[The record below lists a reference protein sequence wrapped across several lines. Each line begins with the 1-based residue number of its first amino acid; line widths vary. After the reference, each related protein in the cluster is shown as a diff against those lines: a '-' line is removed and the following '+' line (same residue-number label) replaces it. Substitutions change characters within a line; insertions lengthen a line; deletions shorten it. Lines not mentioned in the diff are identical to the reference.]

1 MNRVFI
7 HAYLQG
13 NLGDD
18 LFVRLLCQ
26 RYRNTEFCVMA
37 HPDYQERFKDLKNCK
52 VYSENSK
59 IILFINNVFA
69 KCCGSR
75 GFWKMLIRSAK
86 AVVHIGGS
94 SFVQHFDDWSAFY
107 ETDLYLA
114 EKSKGLYLIGAN
126 FGPYTDDR
134 YLTAYHSLFQKYKG
148 ISFRDSRSYNL
159 FSDIEQVSWAPDVI
173 FNLKTEKRPKR
184 RKILLAPVHL
194 GSRTGKY
201 DISSYEAD
209 YVAFHTR
216 MIRHYLAKEYEITL
230 ISFCPVEGD
239 GIAVQNIWDS
249 LTEKE
254 REKIRCVAYEKRVDD
269 ILYEFSESSVVI
281 GTRFHSVILGLI
293 AGCKVLPIIYNVK
306 TENVLKDLHCS
317 KGLKLNELQYVWEEE
332 AEKQCIELTEETVER
347 LRREADRQFQYTDQ
361 IFKR

>member
-1 MNRVFI
+1 MNQVFI

-26 RYRNTEFCVMA
+26 RYPNTKFCILS
-37 HPDYQERFKDLKNCK
+37 HPDYKEKFKDIENCK
-52 VYSENSK
+52 IYSENNGIAALIDK
-59 IILFINNVFA
+59 FL
-69 KCCGSR
+69 R
-75 GFWKMLIRSAK
+75 GVVERKFWKMLVRSAK

-94 SFVQHFDDWSAFY
+94 SFVQHFDDWSAFF
-107 ETDLYLA
+107 ETDVYLA

-126 FGPYTDDR
+126 FGPYTDGR

-148 ISFRDSRSYNL
+148 ISFRDSRSYHL
-159 FSDIEQVSWAPDVI
+159 FADIDHVSWAPDVI

-184 RKILLAPVHL
+184 RKVLLSPVHL
-194 GSRTGKY
+194 GNRTGKY
-201 DISSYEAD
+201 DISGYEAD
-209 YVAFHTR
+209 YLAFHTR

-230 ISFCPVEGD
+230 VSFCPAEGD

-249 LTEKE
+249 LTVQE

-269 ILYEFSESSVVI
+269 ILYEFAESSIVI
-281 GTRFHSVILGLI
+281 GTRFHSIILGLT
-293 AGCKVLPIIYNVK
+293 AGCKVLPVIYNVK
-306 TENVLKDLHCS
+306 TENVLRDLHCPNR
-317 KGLKLNELQYVWEEE
+317 LRLDELCSVREEE
-332 AEKQCIELTEETVER
+332 AEKNCIKLAEEEVER

-361 IFKR
+361 VFKR